1 MTEADKFW
9 ETYQT
14 TESSRVHLCD
24 IPKEIFYARHKN
36 ALKLIP
42 EYPANEI
49 GLLIAGKYYSD
60 VWSSRSCSGY
70 LAYLLGIGNKN
81 GGAYMEFYC
90 SGSCY
95 FFLKDN
101 MNPVYLAFEEADKL
115 DNLTGV

>member
-9 ETYQT
+9 ETYKIKDNT
-14 TESSRVHLCD
+14 RSHLCD

-36 ALKLIP
+36 ALALFP

-49 GLLIAGKYYSD
+49 GLLIAAKYYSD

-70 LAYLLGIGNKN
+70 LAYLVDIGNRD
-81 GGAYMEFYC
+81 GDGYMEFYC
-90 SGSCY
+90 SSSCY

-101 MNPVYLAFEEADKL
+101 TNPTYQAFIKADEL
-115 DNLTGV
+115 DNRMG